1 METIKIII
9 AAASIPSA
17 VVGLCFWILQKKI
30 EEREKEREEKEH
42 QQEALQI
49 IILDGVNGA
58 INLSEAV
65 ARAVQRIKDAHCNG
79 DMHAALTEIE
89 ETKKRQ
95 QRMITEAG
103 VHDIMHE
110 HD

>member
-30 EEREKEREEKEH
+30 EEREKKREEKEH

-65 ARAVQRIKDAHCNG
+65 ARAVQRIKDG